1 MTGGCATAIVS
12 MVGLALGILA
22 ANTVRIRTDLF
33 GGLVLLVMSGLMVV
47 RCPICRWS
55 TSSAEAGR

>member
-1 MTGGCATAIVS
+1 
-12 MVGLALGILA
+12 MVGLALGRLA

-47 RCPICRWS
+47 RCPICR
-55 TSSAEAGR
+55 